1 MQEKRFALLMTEPIY
16 IRIECEAHLIQPT
29 QFLSAQYIH
38 VMVKSPSYFL
48 IMYFMQQFSLLL
60 LLQHEVCE
68 EVSMHLIL
76 VNDSKNMRS
85 VSSRVLERVRWE
97 MSNEEVSCPAS
108 LPIFLIF
115 QFCASLE
122 YYAQGM

>member
-1 MQEKRFALLMTEPIY
+1 
-16 IRIECEAHLIQPT
+16 
-29 QFLSAQYIH
+29 
-38 VMVKSPSYFL
+38 
-48 IMYFMQQFSLLL
+48 
-60 LLQHEVCE
+60 
-68 EVSMHLIL
+68 MHLIL